1 MYVWKGESV
10 CVYLQGMDAYLIYLS
25 LTSLEQEAQDVGI
38 QYVSLRETS
47 SRAQDVALQDI
58 VVITMVLMS

>member
-1 MYVWKGESV
+1 
-10 CVYLQGMDAYLIYLS
+10 VYLQGMDAYLIYLS